1 MEQHRKAQGWPI
13 GHLLIS
19 GFVEIPPLWADAS
32 VGDDSVDA
40 HLPAASPLPPLLQ
53 RLTIRLCMRCTDAV
67 PASLATSTAITGSAV
82 RDARHLTPAL
92 KSQTGQARRKM
103 AHEQDSPLPRRG
115 QAHPEQGIGQT
126 VGPISLASEEWRR
139 NGDERVNR
147 ESQHRSTNFQSFHSH
162 SRINSHNKSTWPPE
176 PWS

>member
-19 GFVEIPPLWADAS
+19 GFVEIPPLWADAR
-32 VGDDSVDA
+32 VGDASVDA
-40 HLPAASPLPPLLQ
+40 HLPAAPPLPPLLQ

-115 QAHPEQGIGQT
+115 PSAPRARDRANRWSDLPCIGRMETKWRRKGEQGEPA
-126 VGPISLASEEWRR
+126 PINQLPVLSLSL
-139 NGDERVNR
+139 
-147 ESQHRSTNFQSFHSH
+147 TNKLAQ
-162 SRINSHNKSTWPPE
+162 
-176 PWS
+176 